1 MTRSRLQAFQGPLAR
16 WLTLNFVLLAL
27 VAVGMAVGSV
37 WVVQFTE
44 NTLAQVTA
52 RSDTARL
59 STQIRSES
67 LVLTELVRRHTFGL
81 TNEPDLRHEIA
92 AQQARLDRLI
102 QQVINSTTPGDVDES
117 IAISQVRQYLIAF
130 GSQADRV
137 LAAFDREGELG
148 PATQSELMVLVQNYQ
163 IPLLRAIRDF
173 EQFEASRVEVA
184 RQQARRVIQTTV
196 STLTVIA
203 VIVLMMAIVMSRQ
216 ILARL
221 IGPLAEVQTGVEA
234 IRHGRVDKPIQLD
247 RQDEIGRLAGALN
260 TMSAELQRY
269 QEELE
274 KLVKERTAEL
284 RQEISERRLVE
295 DKLRQSQALYQSIVS
310 ASPDGITI
318 FNLSGIIE
326 FISPAGVKMF
336 GYSAIEE
343 ITGRSVLDFISP
355 NESELVATR
364 LREMARGEVLMPI
377 EYRAVKKDGQVF
389 DIEANT
395 EVIRDANGQPTAVI
409 SIIRDITERKQVEEA
424 LRASEEKYH
433 QLFEL
438 GSDAIFLI
446 DNETGQILE
455 VNAAAST
462 MYGYSRDELLQKRN
476 VDLSAE
482 PDKTRQA
489 MQNYQTSI
497 PIRFH
502 RKKDG
507 AALPVEITASHFTWR
522 GRPVHIAAIRDI
534 TERVQADETLHQA
547 KDAAEVANRA
557 KSAFLANMSHELRTP
572 LNAILGF
579 AQLMARSPA
588 LPPEHRDNLDI
599 ITTSGEHLLTLINQV
614 LDLSK
619 IEAGRMAP
627 DKREFDLYRLLADL
641 ESMFQLRAADKGLRL
656 IFDRLP
662 DVPQYIYTDEVRLRQ
677 ILINLLNNAIK
688 FTEVGRVTVRVG
700 INRQASVCQLHFSIS
715 DTGPGIAADELAS
728 LFEPFTQTQTGQ
740 WVQESTGLGLSIS
753 QKFVQLLGG
762 QISVESVVGQG
773 STFKFFI
780 QVDVVEAV
788 QAAGPI
794 FRRVI
799 GVEPNQ
805 PRYRLLVVD
814 NSASNRRLL
823 VNLLTAVDPAQ
834 HILEIQEAGN
844 GLEAVKIW
852 QEWQPYLIWMDL
864 RMPGLDGYQAAQQIK
879 ATAPGQATTII
890 ALTASAFEEERGL
903 VLAAGFDDLV
913 RKPFREAEIFEM
925 LTRHLGLRFIY
936 AEAGADNQVSYLDQ
950 EFDIQAWQ
958 ALPGELLARLE
969 EAVTRINVDAV
980 NRLIDQIHLHD
991 AAVSKALTALTNDF
1005 KFGVILTLIQAAKES
1020 TNE

>member
-16 WLTLNFVLLAL
+16 WLTLSFILLAL

-44 NTLAQVTA
+44 NTFAQVTA
-52 RSDTARL
+52 RSETARL

-81 TNEPDLRHEIA
+81 TNEPDLRREIA
-92 AQQARLDRLI
+92 AQQARLDGLI

-137 LAAFDREGELG
+137 LAAFDRERELG

-173 EQFEASRVEVA
+173 EQFEASRVEAA
-184 RQQARRVIQTTV
+184 RQQARRLIQTTV
-196 STLTVIA
+196 SSLVVIA
-203 VIVLMMAIVMSRQ
+203 VIVLMMALVMSRQ
-216 ILARL
+216 ILVRL

-234 IRHGRVDKPIQLD
+234 IRQGRLDNPIQFD

-269 QEELE
+269 QGRLEEL
-274 KLVKERTAEL
+274 VAERTAEL
-284 RQEISERRLVE
+284 RREISQRQLVE
-295 DKLRQSQALYQSIVS
+295 DKLRQSQALYRSIVS

-318 FNLSGIIE
+318 FSLSGLVE
-326 FISPAGVKMF
+326 FVSPAGVKMF
-336 GYSAIEE
+336 GYSTIEE
-343 ITGRSVLDFISP
+343 MMGRSVLDFISP

-395 EVIRDANGQPTAVI
+395 EVIRDANGQPSAVI

-438 GSDAIFLI
+438 GSDAVFLI

-489 MQNYQTSI
+489 MQNYLTSI
-497 PIRFH
+497 PVRFH
-502 RKKDG
+502 RKNDG
-507 AALPVEITASHFTWR
+507 AVLPVEITASHFNWR

-534 TERVQADETLHQA
+534 TERVQADEALRQA
-547 KDAAEVANRA
+547 KDAAEVSNRA

-579 AQLMARSPA
+579 AQLMARDPN
-588 LPPEHRDNLDI
+588 LPPKHQDNLAV

-619 IEAGRMAP
+619 IEAGRMSLEE
-627 DKREFDLYRLLADL
+627 KNFDLYRLLGDL
-641 ESMFQLRAADKGLRL
+641 EGMFQLRAADKGLRL

-662 DVPQYIYTDEVRLRQ
+662 DVPQYICADEIKLRQ
-677 ILINLLNNAIK
+677 VLMNLLSNAVK
-688 FTEVGRVTVRVG
+688 FTEAGSVTVRVG
-700 INRQASVCQLHFSIS
+700 IRKQELAYLLNFSIS
-715 DTGPGIAADELAS
+715 DTGPGIAPEEVAT
-728 LFEPFTQTQTGQ
+728 LFEAFTQTRTGRQ
-740 WVQESTGLGLSIS
+740 AQEGTGLGLAIS
-753 QKFVQLLGG
+753 QKFVQLMGG
-762 QISVESVVGQG
+762 EIRVESEVGQG
-773 STFKFFI
+773 TMLSFDI
-780 QVDVVEAV
+780 QVKLCETAPA
-788 QAAGPI
+788 QKAAI
-794 FRRVI
+794 DRRVV
-799 GVEPNQ
+799 GLEPGQ
-805 PRYRLLVVD
+805 PAYRLLIVD
-814 NSASNRRLL
+814 DKWDNRRLL
-823 VNLLTAVDPAQ
+823 VELLAP
-834 HILEIQEAGN
+834 LGFELQEAEN
-844 GLEAVKIW
+844 GRQAIEIW
-852 QEWQPYLIWMDL
+852 TSWQPHLIWLDL
-864 RMPGLDGYQAAQQIK
+864 RMPEIDGYKAVKQIK
-879 ATAPGQATTII
+879 AKTHNQTLGTVII
-890 ALTASAFEEERGL
+890 AISAGSLEEEQTR
-903 VLAAGFDDLV
+903 VLQAGCDDFV
-913 RKPFREAEIFEM
+913 RKPFREADIFEM
-925 LTRHLGLRFIY
+925 LTQHLGVRFVY
-936 AEAGADNQVSYLDQ
+936 AESDPHQQLSYLDQ
-950 EFDIQAWQ
+950 KVDVRAWQ
-958 ALPGELLARLE
+958 SLPGELLVRLE
-969 EAVTRINVDAV
+969 EAVTRLDIDAIK
-980 NRLIDQIHLHD
+980 NLIEEIHGYD
-991 AAVSKALTALTNDF
+991 AAMSEELTALVDEF
-1005 KFGVILTLIQAAKES
+1005 KFGVMLVLIQAAKKS
-1020 TNE
+1020 SNE